1 LSDRPVVSVLIPAW
15 NAGRSIGEALD
26 SVLATTAVA
35 LECVVV
41 DDGSTDDTVA
51 LVEARAAADPRVRLV
66 RAPVNAGVSAA
77 RNLGLGAVRGTW
89 LTFLDADDVLLRG
102 GIEAMVEASRR
113 AGTLAVVGQRVWTD
127 GRVRWLSA
135 AYDIPD
141 IREPGRK
148 SLASHPGLL
157 FYASATGKLFHEST
171 YEGLRFEG
179 RVLGDQPWTVRAL
192 LRAGGGI
199 DVIAADVYEW
209 RRPQADIPSTIT
221 AAKRGSARLAAEAA
235 RVAIGALADVAAE
248 ADARLSD
255 QRARRVVVAGY
266 FERLIRSDLAGPVA
280 RALARGDEGADELF
294 EAVLDFLEA
303 APAELVAQ
311 SRGVVDGLVM
321 EPLDFWVGS
330 PAPTRA
336 AFLAFLRRLVG
347 SHPAVRNRLPAPSLA
362 GLAVRLLQRRTSRR
376 VDLAAGALLTL
387 RWPLALLRRL
397 RRRGR
402 RPVGTRR

>member
-1 LSDRPVVSVLIPAW
+1 
-15 NAGRSIGEALD
+15 
-26 SVLATTAVA
+26 
-35 LECVVV
+35 
-41 DDGSTDDTVA
+41 
-51 LVEARAAADPRVRLV
+51 
-66 RAPVNAGVSAA
+66 
-77 RNLGLGAVRGTW
+77 
-89 LTFLDADDVLLRG
+89 
-102 GIEAMVEASRR
+102 
-113 AGTLAVVGQRVWTD
+113 
-127 GRVRWLSA
+127 
-135 AYDIPD
+135 
-141 IREPGRK
+141 
-148 SLASHPGLL
+148 
-157 FYASATGKLFHEST
+157 
-171 YEGLRFEG
+171 
-179 RVLGDQPWTVRAL
+179 
-192 LRAGGGI
+192 
-199 DVIAADVYEW
+199 
-209 RRPQADIPSTIT
+209 
-221 AAKRGSARLAAEAA
+221 
-235 RVAIGALADVAAE
+235 
-248 ADARLSD
+248 
-255 QRARRVVVAGY
+255 
-266 FERLIRSDLAGPVA
+266 VA